1 MALAEAVDLGVAAV
15 DLGVAVADFGVA
27 VVDLGVIFGECLDV
41 GVDASLDGV
50 DFNGVVV
57 VEVRFVGADVG
68 RDVVVRGD
76 DRALLRGDDRAD
88 ETAEVGLNG
97 VF

>member
-1 MALAEAVDLGVAAV
+1 VALAEAA

-27 VVDLGVIFGECLDV
+27 VVDLGVVLGLDV

-50 DFNGVVV
+50 DFKGVVV
-57 VEVRFVGADVG
+57 VAGVRFAVGADVG
-68 RDVVVRGD
+68 RDVVVRGEE
-76 DRALLRGDDRAD
+76 RALLRGDDRAD

-97 VF
+97 VFF